1 VAAPQV
7 SDKLEEFYSRLRERI
22 RTGSLASCME
32 FLRYTLKDYNICL
45 GLREDHIVALE
56 VFRLAKLHQVVVR
69 MHTTGGLTYAI
80 VAGKRVKDGNLW
92 FRFYTGRRRVRGY

>member
-1 VAAPQV
+1 MAAPQV

-69 MHTTGGLTYAI
+69 MYTTGGTVYTIL
-80 VAGKRVKDGNLW
+80 AGQRAKDGNLW
-92 FRFYTGRRRVRGY
+92 FRIQMGGRWRRRY